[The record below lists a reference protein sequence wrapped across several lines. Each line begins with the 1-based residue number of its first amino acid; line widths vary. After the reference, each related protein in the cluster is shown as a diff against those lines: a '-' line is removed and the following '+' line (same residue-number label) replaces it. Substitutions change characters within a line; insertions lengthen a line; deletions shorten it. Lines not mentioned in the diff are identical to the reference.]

1 MAQPKYDFSGWVTV
15 NDLEC
20 ADGRVIMQNAFIEDD
35 GVEVPLVWNHQHGDI
50 SNVLGKCLLKN
61 ESRGVRGY
69 GSFNDTER
77 GRTAKQ
83 VLEHGDIVSLSICA
97 NQLKQKGA
105 NVLHGKIREVSLVLA
120 GANPGALIENV
131 TIAHGDDFSD
141 DEVVIYTGMP
151 LTIYHADDEEDEKE
165 EQKPESKGEEMADE
179 NKEKTGGDKTV
190 KDVFNTFT
198 DEQKDVVYY
207 MIGAALEQA
216 GAQSDDEEDEG
227 ENEVK
232 HNVFEGKKEDVI
244 MHNFSMTDFL
254 ADAKRC
260 GSMKEAYDNA
270 IADGTL
276 MHAFPGNGTIPTE
289 GMVGPSQDTANQTYG
304 FRDPDML
311 FPDYKSLNTP
321 PEWIKR
327 DTGWVTKVINNAHH
341 TPFSRIKSQFANL
354 TEDEA
359 RARGYIKG
367 HLKKEQVFTLL
378 KRTTDPQTIY
388 KKQKMDRDDI
398 IDITDFDVV
407 AWIKGEMRGQ
417 LEEEIAR
424 AILIGDGRL
433 PSSDDKIQEAH
444 VRPIATDE
452 DLFTVKADVTA
463 GATDEE
469 TAKNFI
475 KTAIRQRKYYKG
487 SGQPT
492 LFTTEDMLTSMQ
504 LIEDGI
510 GHLLYGSVQQLATVL
525 RVKEIVTVEVM
536 EGYQI
541 NNKDCLGIFVNM
553 SDYNIGADKG
563 GTVELFDDFDIDYN
577 QYKYLIETRIS
588 GALIKPFSAI
598 VLTKATT

>member
-69 GSFNDTER
+69 GSFNDTEK

-141 DEVVIYTGMP
+141 DEAVIYTGMP
-151 LTIYHADDEEDEKE
+151 LTIYHADDEDEKE
-165 EQKPESKGEEMADE
+165 DPKPESKGEEMADE
-179 NKEKTGGDKTV
+179 NKEKTGGEKTV

-216 GAQSDDEEDEG
+216 GVQSDDEDEG
-227 ENEVK
+227 EEDVK

-270 IADGTL
+270 VADGTL

-289 GMVGPSQDTANQTYG
+289 GMTGPSQATANQTYG

-327 DTGWVTKVINNAHH
+327 DTGWVTKVINGAHH

-367 HLKKEQVFTLL
+367 HDKKEQVFTLL

-407 AWIKGEMRGQ
+407 AWIKGEMRDQ

-433 PSSDDKIQEAH
+433 SSSDDKIQDAH
-444 VRPIATDE
+444 VRPIATDA

-463 GATDEE
+463 GANDEE

-492 LFTTEDMLTSMQ
+492 LFTTEDVLTSML

-510 GHLLYGSVQQLATVL
+510 GHLLYSSVQQLATVL

-553 SDYNIGADKG
+553 SDYNVGADKG
-563 GTVELFDDFDIDYN
+563 GAVELFDDFDIDVN

-598 VLTKATT
+598 VLTKATA

>member
-69 GSFNDTER
+69 GSFNDTEK

-141 DEVVIYTGMP
+141 DEAVIYTGMP
-151 LTIYHADDEEDEKE
+151 LTIYHADDEDEKE
-165 EQKPESKGEEMADE
+165 DPKPESKGEEMADE
-179 NKEKTGGDKTV
+179 NKEKTGGEKTV

-216 GAQSDDEEDEG
+216 GVQSDDEDEG
-227 ENEVK
+227 EEDVK

-270 IADGTL
+270 VADGTL

-289 GMVGPSQDTANQTYG
+289 GMTGPSQATANQTYG

-327 DTGWVTKVINNAHH
+327 DTGWVTKVINGAHH

-367 HLKKEQVFTLL
+367 HDKKEQVFTLL

-407 AWIKGEMRGQ
+407 AWIKGEMRDQ

-433 PSSDDKIQEAH
+433 SSSDDKIQDAH
-444 VRPIATDE
+444 VRPIATDA

-463 GATDEE
+463 GANDEE

-492 LFTTEDMLTSMQ
+492 LFTTEDVLTSML

-510 GHLLYGSVQQLATVL
+510 GHLLYSSVQQLATVL

-553 SDYNIGADKG
+553 SDYNVGADKG
-563 GTVELFDDFDIDYN
+563 GAVELFDDFDIDVN

-588 GALIKPFSAI
+588 GANTRLYSFI
-598 VLTKATT
+598 VLEEEVV

>member
-1 MAQPKYDFSGWVTV
+1 
-15 NDLEC
+15 
-20 ADGRVIMQNAFIEDD
+20 
-35 GVEVPLVWNHQHGDI
+35 
-50 SNVLGKCLLKN
+50 
-61 ESRGVRGY
+61 
-69 GSFNDTER
+69 
-77 GRTAKQ
+77 
-83 VLEHGDIVSLSICA
+83 
-97 NQLKQKGA
+97 
-105 NVLHGKIREVSLVLA
+105 
-120 GANPGALIENV
+120 
-131 TIAHGDDFSD
+131 
-141 DEVVIYTGMP
+141 
-151 LTIYHADDEEDEKE
+151 
-165 EQKPESKGEEMADE
+165 
-179 NKEKTGGDKTV
+179 
-190 KDVFNTFT
+190 
-198 DEQKDVVYY
+198 
-207 MIGAALEQA
+207 
-216 GAQSDDEEDEG
+216 
-227 ENEVK
+227 
-232 HNVFEGKKEDVI
+232 
-244 MHNFSMTDFL
+244 
-254 ADAKRC
+254 
-260 GSMKEAYDNA
+260 
-270 IADGTL
+270 
-276 MHAFPGNGTIPTE
+276 
-289 GMVGPSQDTANQTYG
+289 
-304 FRDPDML
+304 
-311 FPDYKSLNTP
+311 
-321 PEWIKR
+321 
-327 DTGWVTKVINNAHH
+327 
-341 TPFSRIKSQFANL
+341 
-354 TEDEA
+354 
-359 RARGYIKG
+359 
-367 HLKKEQVFTLL
+367 
-378 KRTTDPQTIY
+378 
-388 KKQKMDRDDI
+388 MDRDDI

-563 GTVELFDDFDIDYN
+563 GAVELFDDFDIDYN

>member
-20 ADGRVIMQNAFIEDD
+20 ADGRVIMQNAFIDDD
-35 GVEVPLVWNHQHGDI
+35 GVEVPLVWNHQYGDI

-61 ESRGVRGY
+61 ESKGVRGY
-69 GSFNDTER
+69 GSFNDTEK

-141 DEVVIYTGMP
+141 DEAVIYTGMP
-151 LTIYHADDEEDEKE
+151 LTIYHADEEDEKE
-165 EQKPESKGEEMADE
+165 DPKPESKGEEMADE

-216 GAQSDDEEDEG
+216 GVQSDDEDEG
-227 ENEVK
+227 EEDVK

-321 PEWIKR
+321 PEWIER